1 MSSGM
6 PLTRNYTTGLVS
18 LINETTDTINAQ
30 NIAPVTVDADLS
42 LDANGTGDVRLG
54 YNGGGTPQNNLV
66 YGDIIQY
73 KPVNDAN
80 PQYHVGSSATNRGT
94 FQAVYDSGAQTL
106 DYLKISTDS
115 AAEGDIVLIPNG
127 VVGIN
132 TTDLDG
138 TPAVGQVTVKGS
150 TNDGSTNCLMLRDS
164 DEANVAWINT
174 DGYLHLEDGAY
185 IAGKTVEV
193 ATTNKSQVYIEDSA
207 GEVLT
212 YQNYYWNGAAFV
224 ASSGYNFGHY
234 AGQNCSG
241 LNCINN
247 GLFAGRYCSGDYCNN
262 FGRSAGQ
269 NCSGDYCIN
278 FGRSAG
284 QYCSG
289 DYCNNFGTYAGQ
301 YCSGNSCNNFGNSTG
316 HNCIGDFCNNFGYS
330 AGQNCTGDYCINNGR
345 YAGRYIEGDNNIAF
359 GNNAWASFL
368 DNVGGNKT
376 FDNTD
381 INVGSDQITVTGHSF
396 GANGTYCNLKYTEGT
411 SPITGITD
419 GDIIQAYIVDA
430 NTVQVDRTHDITAAG
445 SGVGHTLTPQYK
457 YTNTMVFGGGQD
469 PTASNQIILGNS
481 SVTQTILRGGIIE
494 STESIT
500 SESGGIAASL
510 DVVQTHIT
518 TNGDS
523 DLDNVTLADGTV
535 GQVKKFI
542 IKAVGNVADSV
553 KITPATMVGGTQIT
567 FAANPLGLGCEME
580 YTSAG
585 WVVSGNNGGTIA

>member
-42 LDANGTGDVRLG
+42 LDANGTGDLSFG
-54 YNGGGTPQNNLV
+54 YNGGGTPQNTLV
-66 YGDIIQY
+66 YGILAI
-73 KPVNDAN
+73 
-80 PQYHVGSSATNRGT
+80 G
-94 FQAVYDSGAQTL
+94 
-106 DYLKISTDS
+106 
-115 AAEGDIVLIPNG
+115 
-127 VVGIN
+127 

-138 TPAVGQVTVKGS
+138 TPAIGRVTVKGS
-150 TNDGSTNCLMLRDS
+150 TNDGSTNCQMWRDS
-164 DEANVAWINT
+164 DEVNVAWINT
-174 DGYLHLEDGAY
+174 DGYLHLADGAY

-193 ATTNKSQVYIEDSA
+193 TNKNKNQVYIEDSVGA
-207 GEVLT
+207 VLT

-224 ASSGYNFGHY
+224 ATSGYNFGHY

-241 LNCINN
+241 FNCNNN
-247 GLFAGRYCSGDYCNN
+247 GLYAGQNCSGNFCNN
-262 FGRSAGQ
+262 NGRSAGQ
-269 NCSGDYCIN
+269 NCSGN
-278 FGRSAG
+278 
-284 QYCSG
+284 
-289 DYCNNFGTYAGQ
+289 YCNNYSIYAGR
-301 YCSGNSCNNFGNSTG
+301 YCTGISCNNYG
-316 HNCIGDFCNNFGYS
+316 IS
-330 AGQNCTGDYCINNGR
+330 AGQNCIGGYCNNLGY
-345 YAGRYIEGDNNIAF
+345 YAGRYIEGNNNIAI
-359 GNNAWASFL
+359 GNSAWASFL
-368 DNVGGNKT
+368 PNTGGNKT

-396 GANGTYCNLKYTEGT
+396 GSNGTYCNLKYTEGT

-457 YTNTMVFGGGQD
+457 YTNTMVFGANQD
-469 PTASNQIILGNS
+469 PTASNQIIFGNS
-481 SVTQTILRGGIIE
+481 SVTQTILRGGIVE

-500 SESGGIAASL
+500 SVSGGIAASL

-535 GQVKKFI
+535 GQVKKFVV
-542 IKAVGNVADSV
+542 KAVGNVADSV

-567 FAANPLGLGCEME
+567 FAASPLGLGCEME